1 MKSLRRRHTDEDR
14 DTHQRQCFNCA
25 SQPYGP
31 TPLCRECLRMAI
43 ITSALGGIST
53 ESIHRLMAMMFAQ

>member
-1 MKSLRRRHTDEDR
+1 MPSLRRRQTDEGADPA
-14 DTHQRQCFNCA
+14 QRQCFNCA

-43 ITSALGGIST
+43 ITSALGGLST
-53 ESIHRLMAMMFAQ
+53 ETIHRLMAMMFPQ

>member
-1 MKSLRRRHTDEDR
+1 MAPSLRRRQTDEHHA
-14 DTHQRQCFNCA
+14 TTARQCFNCA

-43 ITSALGGIST
+43 ITAAAGGVST
-53 ESIHRLMAMMFAQ
+53 ETIHRLMAVMFP

>member
-1 MKSLRRRHTDEDR
+1 MKTLRRRHTDEDR
-14 DTHQRQCFNCA
+14 DATARQCFNCA

-43 ITSALGGIST
+43 ITSALGGVSAET
-53 ESIHRLMAMMFAQ
+53 LHRLMALMFPQ

>member
-1 MKSLRRRHTDEDR
+1 MKTLRRRHTDKDR
-14 DTHQRQCFNCA
+14 DVHQRQCFNCA

-53 ESIHRLMAMMFAQ
+53 ESIHRFMEWMLP

>member
-1 MKSLRRRHTDEDR
+1 MKSLRRRHTDDDR
-14 DTHQRQCFNCA
+14 DPAQRQCFNCA

-43 ITSALGGIST
+43 VTAALGGISAET
-53 ESIHRLMAMMFAQ
+53 LHRFFGWMLP